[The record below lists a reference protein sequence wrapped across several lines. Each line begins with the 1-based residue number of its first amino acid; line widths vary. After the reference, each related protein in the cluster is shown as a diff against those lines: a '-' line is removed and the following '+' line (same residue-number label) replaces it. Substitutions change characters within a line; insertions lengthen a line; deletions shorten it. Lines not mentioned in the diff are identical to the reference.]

1 MSLPRVPCT
10 AATSDLLLAARQ
22 KCVELLRKQKLGVA
36 TFLILEKQ
44 QHLAA
49 QMSKA
54 ASPPE
59 GASRFKQGASIK
71 CTNKSWLVVT
81 MESRVALH
89 LSHVCR
95 PARPLGESCSVHGLT
110 HMSWLAETPYKCGQA
125 IATLVT
131 VVWS

>member
-1 MSLPRVPCT
+1 LCQYNAAAKLALDCRKAVVEQGSLDGSACP
-10 AATSDLLLAARQ
+10 Q

-59 GASRFKQGASIK
+59 GERFGFRDECGPYLLPCDVVGKRSRHGHSA
-71 CTNKSWLVVT
+71 
-81 MESRVALH
+81 H
-89 LSHVCR
+89 HR
-95 PARPLGESCSVHGLT
+95 PRSLPL
-110 HMSWLAETPYKCGQA
+110 
-125 IATLVT
+125 
-131 VVWS
+131 